1 MDVLLSTENYDDTL
15 PTTDPKMAAQYAG
28 LLKTLSQYRNAGINT
43 PTLVQWRDQLAS
55 GVDTLASTQRMIGDV
70 NETFAKNG
78 RVETQSLVDLN
89 NNTDDNLTKLATQ
102 STQVISSR
110 LSPALAAYQGAGN
123 SIASGMESLTNTLR
137 LTGVD
142 PSRESPDIA
151 GMMQEVSLRMF
162 GKSLNQITPGQAAQ
176 MVRESSGGNETLA
189 AETAAL
195 FRHGQSVLGAQ
206 QVTDRAIQE
215 TRRRL
220 FELSQVSG
228 GILSPEQSQEAV
240 RLSEKLAGLV
250 EARVGMNAT
259 DLRQEMERVAQI
271 DSTYQGLT
279 EEADWFKSLVQQPG
293 QEGLRTKIARTM
305 ANEEFRQWA
314 KDNGFRIGSANID
327 AEGNV
332 YGYAPGPN
340 DERAMLVF
348 SHQMRTGRPVGFSRN
363 SGQLVRVTVQDPA
376 ARERVLSE
384 YNIGGGQYAVQD
396 GVVLSPE
403 DYAKARREQGIDPT
417 GVQLAYSAD
426 NRTVFV
432 KSGDTVT
439 AYGQDGQLV
448 QAAPPADL
456 KFDDAIIYDGDKP
469 ARYATPLDLLDFD
482 INMIGTPNEA
492 ERAALPKTLKG
503 IDVVGAD
510 ALPAIGEMSVVGYR
524 DKINA
529 RDIIEGGPGTF
540 SINGGQQKFGP
551 GAKIEILESR
561 GRTTSPTNALA
572 RRAER
577 RAGGLGGLTP
587 EETRRIEAPGVS
599 TPAAPVAPVTPP
611 AAPAA
616 VDSPPFAPMA
626 PPVAAPVP
634 ATPAPVATAPAL
646 PTFKDDG
653 GYTFTKAT
661 DGTITVTGAPAGEKL
676 PPKTVFKPT
685 DAAYKAVESKLTQV
699 EAPKPAV
706 PTSDFYRMP
715 DGSVFESL
723 EGKGL
728 RQVAPKRG
736 DLTFDDA
743 WKAEGSAAFSAA
755 TSRIEGEDV
764 EELSKDEAMKFQ
776 RADLG
781 AGLKAKPPE
790 VEAREVRG
798 STVIDG
804 GRVRNVGTDIRDTL
818 EKMKQRREERQAERG
833 VSPAVEE
840 KKAAGKFSQTLF
852 TKPLPSGDDIKD
864 VAPKAPL
871 SRTEATYAGMASM
884 RDEVAMQ
891 ALKQTKPGQ
900 PGYDLLKRY
909 EAAQAVRTADPEK
922 YFKEVLPGLAKEARR
937 PPSAGVLT
945 PGSPEE
951 PTAPFEKRMAEKR
964 AEIKADA
971 AFMPPET
978 TAEKQGRAALS
989 ARMESAEAAK
999 QAKSFGEAARK
1010 AKYGEEE
1017 EELEFKPSEPEFETQ
1032 ASRSPLSTFRKLQAT
1047 GARRLTTNTGV
1058 A

>member
-1 MDVLLSTENYDDTL
+1 MASTYRPTYVDILLSTENYDDTL
-15 PTTDPKMAAQYAG
+15 PTNDPKMAAQYAG
-28 LLKTLSQYRNAGINT
+28 VLKTLTQYRNAGINT

-55 GVDTLASTQRMIGDV
+55 SVDTLASTQRMVGQI
-70 NETFAKNG
+70 NETAAESG
-78 RVETQSLVDLN
+78 RVETRSIVDLN
-89 NNTDDNLTKLATQ
+89 NNTDNNLTKLATQ
-102 STQVISSR
+102 STQVISTR

-123 SIASGMESLTNTLR
+123 SIADGMESLTNTLR

-162 GKSLNQITPGQAAQ
+162 GKSLDQITPEQAAQ

-206 QVTDRAIQE
+206 QVTDSAIQE

-220 FELSQVSG
+220 FELSRVSG
-228 GILSPEQSQEAV
+228 GVLTGEQAQEAA

-259 DLRQEMERVAQI
+259 DLRKEMERVAQI

-279 EEADWFKSLVQQPG
+279 EEAEWFKSLVQQPG
-293 QEGLRTKIARTM
+293 KEGLRTKIARTV

-314 KDNGFRIGSANID
+314 KDNGFPLGSAKVD

-332 YGYAPGPN
+332 TGYAPGPN
-340 DERAMLVF
+340 DERAMLAF
-348 SHQMRTGRPVGFSRN
+348 YRQMRTGKPVGFSTRN

-384 YNIGGGQYAVQD
+384 YNLGGGKYAVQD

-448 QAAPPADL
+448 RATPPADL
-456 KFDDAIIYDGDKP
+456 KFDDAIIYDGNKP
-469 ARYATPLDLLDFD
+469 ARYATPLDLFDFD
-482 INMIGTPNEA
+482 INKIGTPDEA
-492 ERAALPKTLKG
+492 ERAALPKTPKG

-599 TPAAPVAPVTPP
+599 APAAPVAPVAPP

-616 VDSPPFAPMA
+616 APA
-626 PPVAAPVP
+626 PEA
-634 ATPAPVATAPAL
+634 PAPVAAAPAL

-653 GYTFTKAT
+653 GYTFTKAA
-661 DGTITVTGAPAGEKL
+661 DGTITVTGAPEGKKL
-676 PPKTVFKPT
+676 PAKTVFKKG
-685 DAAYKAVESKLTQV
+685 DAAYAEVEGKLTQV
-699 EAPKPAV
+699 EAPKPAA

-723 EGKGL
+723 EGKGV
-728 RQVAPKRG
+728 RQVAPKSG
-736 DLTFDDA
+736 DLTFDKE
-743 WKAEGSAAFSAA
+743 WKAEGSAAYTAA
-755 TSRIEGEDV
+755 TSRLEGEDV
-764 EELSKDEAMKFQ
+764 RELSMDEAMKFQ
-776 RADLG
+776 FADLG
-781 AGLKAKPPE
+781 AGLKAKPPD

-798 STVIDG
+798 STVIDS
-804 GRVRNVGTDIRDTL
+804 GRVRNVGTDFRDMA
-818 EKMKQRREERQAERG
+818 ERMRKRREERQVERG
-833 VSPAVEE
+833 VSPAVEGKE
-840 KKAAGKFSQTLF
+840 AAGKFRQTAF
-852 TKPLPSGDDIKD
+852 TKPLPTGEGIED
-864 VAPKAPL
+864 VERKGKGRPG
-871 SRTEATYAGMASM
+871 SVGEFYAGFGAL
-884 RDEVAMQ
+884 RDERLLQALKNIRPGEDDYDLAERYNAIRKTPEKGGPPEVVGKEYFDEVARI
-891 ALKQTKPGQ
+891 AAEAR
-900 PGYDLLKRY
+900 KRATFGKREPKSVAAPIP
-909 EAAQAVRTADPEK
+909 EAAEATGPQMGEAAFQKTTAQK
-922 YFKEVLPGLAKEARR
+922 Q
-937 PPSAGVLT
+937 AGVAQ
-945 PGSPEE
+945 EVRK
-951 PTAPFEKRMAEKR
+951 AAE
-964 AEIKADA
+964 
-971 AFMPPET
+971 
-978 TAEKQGRAALS
+978 
-989 ARMESAEAAK
+989 EAAK
-999 QAKSFGEAARK
+999 QRASVRK
-1010 AKYGEEE
+1010 TLYGEEE
-1017 EELEFKPSEPEFETQ
+1017 EELEFKPSTPTVEPQ
-1032 ASRSPLSTFRKLQAT
+1032 ASRGPLSTFKKLQAT
-1047 GARRLTTNTGV
+1047 GARRLTSNTEV

>member
-1 MDVLLSTENYDDTL
+1 MARTYRPTYMDVLLSTENYDDTL
-15 PTTDPKMAAQYAG
+15 PTNDPKMAAQYAG

-55 GVDTLASTQRMIGDV
+55 GVDTLASTQRMVGQV
-70 NETFAKNG
+70 NETFAQNG
-78 RVETQSLVDLN
+78 RVETRSLVDLN
-89 NNTDDNLTKLATQ
+89 NNADDNLTKLATQ

-123 SIASGMESLTNTLR
+123 SIADGMESLTNTLR

-162 GKSLNQITPGQAAQ
+162 GKSLDQITPEQAAQ

-215 TRRRL
+215 TRGRL
-220 FELSQVSG
+220 FELSRVSG
-228 GILSPEQSQEAV
+228 GALSGEQAQEAV

-259 DLRQEMERVAQI
+259 DLRKEMERVAQI

-279 EEADWFKSLVQQPG
+279 EEADWFKSLVQKPG

-348 SHQMRTGRPVGFSRN
+348 SHQMRTGRPIGFSRN

-384 YNIGGGQYAVQD
+384 YNIGGGRYAVQD

-426 NRTVFV
+426 NSTVFV
-432 KSGDTVT
+432 KSSAGTIT
-439 AYGQDGQLV
+439 AYDKAGNPV
-448 QAAPPADL
+448 EAKAPANL
-456 KFDDAIIYDGDKP
+456 KFNDAIVYDGDKP
-469 ARYATPLDLLDFD
+469 SRYMTDVDLSDFD
-482 INMIGTPNEA
+482 INNAGVPDEA

-599 TPAAPVAPVTPP
+599 TPAAPVAPVAPP
-611 AAPAA
+611 AAPAPEA
-616 VDSPPFAPMA
+616 
-626 PPVAAPVP
+626 
-634 ATPAPVATAPAL
+634 PAPVAAAPAL
-646 PTFKDDG
+646 PTFKDDA
-653 GYTFTKAT
+653 GYTFTKAA
-661 DGTITVTGAPAGEKL
+661 DGTITVTGAPEGKMPA
-676 PPKTVFKPT
+676 KTVFKPA

-699 EAPKPAV
+699 EAPKPAA

-723 EGKGL
+723 EGKGV
-728 RQVAPKRG
+728 RQVAPKSG
-736 DLTFDDA
+736 DLTFDKE
-743 WKAEGSAAFSAA
+743 WKAEGSAAYTAA
-755 TSRIEGEDV
+755 TSRLEGEDV
-764 EELSKDEAMKFQ
+764 RELSKDEAMKFQ
-776 RADLG
+776 LADVG
-781 AGLKAKPPE
+781 AGLKAKKPD

-798 STVIDG
+798 STVIDS

-833 VSPAVEE
+833 VSPAVEGKE
-840 KKAAGKFSQTLF
+840 AAGKFRQTAF
-852 TKPLPSGDDIKD
+852 TKPLPTGEGIEDVERKGKGRPGSVGEFYAGFGALRDERLMQGLKNIKAGEPD
-864 VAPKAPL
+864 SDLAERYAAAQSKTGEDYYKEVAGIA
-871 SRTEATYAGMASM
+871 TEARKRATFGKREPKS
-884 RDEVAMQ
+884 VA
-891 ALKQTKPGQ
+891 APIA
-900 PGYDLLKRY
+900 
-909 EAAQAVRTADPEK
+909 EAAEVTGPQMGEATFQKTTAQK
-922 YFKEVLPGLAKEARR
+922 Q
-937 PPSAGVLT
+937 AGVAQ
-945 PGSPEE
+945 EVRK
-951 PTAPFEKRMAEKR
+951 AAE
-964 AEIKADA
+964 
-971 AFMPPET
+971 
-978 TAEKQGRAALS
+978 
-989 ARMESAEAAK
+989 EAAK
-999 QAKSFGEAARK
+999 QRASVRK
-1010 AKYGEEE
+1010 TLYGEEE
-1017 EELEFKPSEPEFETQ
+1017 EELEFKPSTPTVEPQ
-1032 ASRSPLSTFRKLQAT
+1032 ASRAPLPTFKKLQAT

>member
-1 MDVLLSTENYDDTL
+1 MARTYRPTYMDVLLSTENYDDTL
-15 PTTDPKMAAQYAG
+15 PTNDPKMAAQYAG
-28 LLKTLSQYRNAGINT
+28 LLKTLTQYRNAGINT

-55 GVDTLASTQRMIGDV
+55 GVDTLASTQRMVGQV
-70 NETFAKNG
+70 NETFAQNN
-78 RVETQSLVDLN
+78 RVETRSLVDLN

-102 STQVISSR
+102 SAQVISSR
-110 LSPALAAYQGAGN
+110 LSPALARYQAAGG
-123 SIASGMESLTNTLR
+123 SIADGMEALTNTLN
-137 LTGVD
+137 LTQVD
-142 PSRESPDIA
+142 PSRESSDIA
-151 GMMQEVSLRMF
+151 GMMQEVSTRMF
-162 GKSLNQITPGQAAQ
+162 KKPLDQITPEQAAQ
-176 MVRESSGGNETLA
+176 MVKDAGGSETLA
-189 AETAAL
+189 AETAEL

-215 TRRRL
+215 TRGRL
-220 FELSQVSG
+220 FELSRVSG
-228 GILSPEQSQEAV
+228 GALTGEQAQEAV

-259 DLRQEMERVAQI
+259 DLRKEMERVAQI
-271 DSTYQGLT
+271 DSTYQELT

-348 SHQMRTGRPVGFSRN
+348 SHQMRTGRPIGFSRN

-384 YNIGGGQYAVQD
+384 YNIGGGRYAVQD
-396 GVVLSPE
+396 GAVLTPE
-403 DYAKARREQGIDPT
+403 QYAKARREQGIDPT

-426 NRTVFV
+426 NSTVFV
-432 KSGDTVT
+432 KSGGTVT
-439 AYGQDGQLV
+439 AYDQNGQLMP
-448 QAAPPADL
+448 ATPPADL

-469 ARYATPLDLLDFD
+469 ARYATPLDLSNFD
-482 INMIGTPNEA
+482 INKIGTPDEA
-492 ERAALPKTLKG
+492 ERAALPKTPKG

-561 GRTTSPTNALA
+561 GRTTSPTNVLA

-599 TPAAPVAPVTPP
+599 TPSAPVAPVAPP

-616 VDSPPFAPMA
+616 AAPSA
-626 PPVAAPVP
+626 PATTVGAAAGGAAAPVAA
-634 ATPAPVATAPAL
+634 APAL
-646 PTFKDDG
+646 PTFKDDA
-653 GYTFTKAT
+653 GYTFTKAA
-661 DGTITVTGAPAGEKL
+661 DGTITVTGAPEGKMPA
-676 PPKTVFKPT
+676 KTVFKPT
-685 DAAYKAVESKLTQV
+685 DAAYAEVEGKLTQV
-699 EAPKPAV
+699 EAPKPTA

-723 EGKGL
+723 EGKGV
-728 RQVAPKRG
+728 RQVAPKSG
-736 DLTFDDA
+736 DLTFDKE
-743 WKAEGSAAFSAA
+743 WKAEGTDAYAA
-755 TSRIEGEDV
+755 TTGRIQEDS

-776 RADLG
+776 LADVG
-781 AGLKAKPPE
+781 AGLTAKKPD

-798 STVIDG
+798 STVVDS

-833 VSPAVEE
+833 VSPAVEGKE
-840 KKAAGKFSQTLF
+840 AAGKFRQTAF
-852 TKPLPSGDDIKD
+852 TKPLPTGEGIEDVERKGKGRPGSVGEFYAGFGALRDERLMQGLKNIKAGEPD
-864 VAPKAPL
+864 SDLAERYAAAQSKTGEDYYKEVAGIA
-871 SRTEATYAGMASM
+871 TEA
-884 RDEVAMQ
+884 R
-891 ALKQTKPGQ
+891 
-900 PGYDLLKRY
+900 
-909 EAAQAVRTADPEK
+909 
-922 YFKEVLPGLAKEARR
+922 
-937 PPSAGVLT
+937 
-945 PGSPEE
+945 
-951 PTAPFEKRMAEKR
+951 KR
-964 AEIKADA
+964 AAFGKREPKSVA
-971 AFMPPET
+971 API
-978 TAEKQGRAALS
+978 
-989 ARMESAEAAK
+989 AEAAEVTAPPPIK
-999 QAKSFGEAARK
+999 AAPTAAESK
-1010 AKYGEEE
+1010 D
-1017 EELEFKPSEPEFETQ
+1017 
-1032 ASRSPLSTFRKLQAT
+1032 FRKEKAEAEAEGKPPLPLAT
-1047 GARRLTTNTGV
+1047 FNRLRKGAFPMQSQRPTEV
-1058 A
+1058 K

>member
-28 LLKTLSQYRNAGINT
+28 VLKTLTQYRNAGINT

-55 GVDTLASTQRMIGDV
+55 GVDTLASTQRMIGQV
-70 NETFAKNG
+70 NETFAQNG
-78 RVETQSLVDLN
+78 RVETRSLVDLN

-102 STQVISSR
+102 SAQVISSR
-110 LSPALAAYQGAGN
+110 LSPALAAYQAAGG
-123 SIASGMESLTNTLR
+123 SIANGMESLTNTLR

-142 PSRESPDIA
+142 PSRESSDIA
-151 GMMQEVSLRMF
+151 GMMQEVSTRMF
-162 GKSLNQITPGQAAQ
+162 GKPLDQITPEQARQA
-176 MVRESSGGNETLA
+176 VLAAKGSETLA
-189 AETAAL
+189 AETAEL
-195 FRHGQSVLGAQ
+195 FRHGQSVLASQ
-206 QVTDRAIQE
+206 QLVDREIQG
-215 TRRRL
+215 TRSRL
-220 FELSQVSG
+220 LELSRVSG
-228 GILSPEQSQEAV
+228 GALSGEQAQEAV

-259 DLRQEMERVAQI
+259 DLRKEMERVAQI

-279 EEADWFKSLVQQPG
+279 EEAEWFKSLVQQPG
-293 QEGLRTKIARTM
+293 KEGLRTKIARTM

-327 AEGNV
+327 AEGTV
-332 YGYAPGPN
+332 SGYAPGPN

-348 SHQMRTGRPVGFSRN
+348 SHQMRTGRPIGFSRN

-384 YNIGGGQYAVQD
+384 YNIGGGQYAVQGTGED
-396 GVVLSPE
+396 RTVLTPE
-403 DYAKARREQGIDPT
+403 QYAKARREQGIDPT

-426 NRTVFV
+426 KRTVFV

-439 AYGQDGQLV
+439 AYDQNGLYV
-448 QAAPPADL
+448 NVEPPAGL

-469 ARYATPLDLLDFD
+469 ARYATPSDLLDFD
-482 INMIGTPNEA
+482 LAKIGTPNEE
-492 ERAALPKTLKG
+492 ERAALPKTPKG

-510 ALPAIGEMSVVGYR
+510 ALPAVGEMSVVGYR

-561 GRTTSPTNALA
+561 GRTTSPTNVLA

-599 TPAAPVAPVTPP
+599 APAAPVAPV
-611 AAPAA
+611 
-616 VDSPPFAPMA
+616 A
-626 PPVAAPVP
+626 PPVAPAAAPAP
-634 ATPAPVATAPAL
+634 EAPAPVAAAPTL
-646 PTFKDDG
+646 PTFKDDA
-653 GYTFTKAT
+653 GYTFTKAA
-661 DGTITVTGAPAGEKL
+661 DGTITVTGAPEGKMPA
-676 PPKTVFKPT
+676 KTVFKPA
-685 DAAYKAVESKLTQV
+685 DAAYKAVEGKLTQV
-699 EAPKPAV
+699 EAPKPAA

-723 EGKGL
+723 EGKGV
-728 RQVAPKRG
+728 RQVAPKSG
-736 DLTFDDA
+736 DLTFDKD
-743 WKAEGSAAFSAA
+743 WKAEGTDAYAA
-755 TSRIEGEDV
+755 TTGRIQEDS
-764 EELSKDEAMKFQ
+764 EELSMDEAMKFKF
-776 RADLG
+776 ADLG
-781 AGLKAKPPE
+781 AGLKAEKPD

-818 EKMKQRREERQAERG
+818 DRMRKRREERKAERA
-833 VSPAVEE
+833 PTAAAAA
-840 KKAAGKFSQTLF
+840 KKKPGAEGPF
-852 TKPLPSGDDIKD
+852 TQ
-864 VAPKAPL
+864 APL
-871 SRTEATYAGMASM
+871 AVNIPDEPDVTPANRPKPAPYNMAAPISY
-884 RDEVAMQ
+884 DVKLVGAEDP
-891 ALKQTKPGQ
+891 TK
-900 PGYDLLKRY
+900 KY
-909 EAAQAVRTADPEK
+909 EE
-922 YFKEVLPGLAKEARR
+922 RR
-937 PPSAGVLT
+937 AN
-945 PGSPEE
+945 
-951 PTAPFEKRMAEKR
+951 KR

-978 TAEKQGRAALS
+978 TVEKQSRAALS
-989 ARMESAEAAK
+989 ARMESAKAAK

-1017 EELEFKPSEPEFETQ
+1017 EELEFKPSTPTVEPQ
-1032 ASRSPLSTFRKLQAT
+1032 ASLAPLSTFKKLQAT

>member
-28 LLKTLSQYRNAGINT
+28 LLKTLTQYRNAGINT

-55 GVDTLASTQRMIGDV
+55 GVDTLASTQRMVGQV
-70 NETFAKNG
+70 NETFAQNG
-78 RVETQSLVDLN
+78 RVETRSLVDLN

-110 LSPALAAYQGAGN
+110 LSPALAAYQAAGG
-123 SIASGMESLTNTLR
+123 SIASGMESLTNTLN
-137 LTGVD
+137 LTKVD

-162 GKSLNQITPGQAAQ
+162 GKSLDQITPEQAAQ

-215 TRRRL
+215 TRGRL
-220 FELSQVSG
+220 FELSRVSG
-228 GILSPEQSQEAV
+228 GVLSPEQSQEAV

-259 DLRQEMERVAQI
+259 DLRREMERVAEI

-279 EEADWFKSLVQQPG
+279 EEAEWFKSLVQQPG
-293 QEGLRTKIARTM
+293 QEGLRTKIARTV

-314 KDNGFRIGSANID
+314 QDNGFRLGSANID

-332 YGYAPGPN
+332 TGYAPGPN

-348 SHQMRTGRPVGFSRN
+348 SHQMRTGRPIGFSRN

-384 YNIGGGQYAVQD
+384 YNIGGGRYAVQGTGED
-396 GVVLSPE
+396 RTVLTPE
-403 DYAKARREQGIDPT
+403 QYAKARREQGIDPT

-426 NRTVFV
+426 NSTVFV
-432 KSGDTVT
+432 KSGETVT
-439 AYGQDGQLV
+439 AYDQNGLRV
-448 QAAPPADL
+448 EAEPPADL
-456 KFDDAIIYDGDKP
+456 KFNDAIIYDGDKP
-469 ARYATPLDLLDFD
+469 ARYATPSDLLDFD
-482 INMIGTPNEA
+482 INQIGTPDET

-599 TPAAPVAPVTPP
+599 TPAAPAASAAAAPSASATTAGASVGGA

-616 VDSPPFAPMA
+616 T
-626 PPVAAPVP
+626 
-634 ATPAPVATAPAL
+634 TPAAL
-646 PTFKDDG
+646 QTFKDDA
-653 GYTFTKAT
+653 GYTFTKAA

-676 PPKTVFKPT
+676 PPKTVFTPT
-685 DAAYKAVESKLTQV
+685 DAAYAEVDSKLVQV
-699 EAPKPAV
+699 EAPKPA
-706 PTSDFYRMP
+706 PKSEFYRLP
-715 DGSVFESL
+715 DGSVFEML
-723 EGKGL
+723 EGKGT
-728 RQVAPKRG
+728 RQVAPKSG
-736 DLTFDDA
+736 DLTFDTE
-743 WKAEGSAAFSAA
+743 WKAEGTDAYSATAERLTDAA
-755 TSRIEGEDV
+755 
-764 EELSKDEAMKFQ
+764 ELSKDEAMKFQ
-776 RADLG
+776 FADLG
-781 AGLKAKPPE
+781 AGLKAKKPD

-804 GRVRNVGTDIRDTL
+804 GRVRNVGTDVRDTL
-818 EKMKQRREERQAERG
+818 ERMKRRREERKAEREAG
-833 VSPAVEE
+833 RPEV
-840 KKAAGKFSQTLF
+840 AAAQERGGGFRQAAF
-852 TKPLPSGDDIKD
+852 DKPLPTGESVPGDVSKRR
-864 VAPKAPL
+864 AAAAATP
-871 SRTEATYAGMASM
+871 TEGTYAGMAPL
-884 RDEVAMQ
+884 RDEAAMR
-891 ALKQTKPGQ
+891 ALKQAKPGQ
-900 PGYDLLKRY
+900 PGYDLFKRY
-909 EAAQAVRTADPEK
+909 EAAQAVKDTDPEK
-922 YFKEVLPGLAKEARR
+922 YYREVLPELAKEARR
-937 PPSAGVLT
+937 PPRADVFT
-945 PGSPEE
+945 PGAPDE
-951 PTAPFEKRMAEKR
+951 PTAPYDTARAARR

-978 TAEKQGRAALS
+978 TAEKQDRAALS

-1017 EELEFKPSEPEFETQ
+1017 EELEFKPSTPTVETQ
-1032 ASRSPLSTFRKLQAT
+1032 ASRGPLSTFRKLQVT
-1047 GARRLTTNTGV
+1047 GARRLTSNPGV